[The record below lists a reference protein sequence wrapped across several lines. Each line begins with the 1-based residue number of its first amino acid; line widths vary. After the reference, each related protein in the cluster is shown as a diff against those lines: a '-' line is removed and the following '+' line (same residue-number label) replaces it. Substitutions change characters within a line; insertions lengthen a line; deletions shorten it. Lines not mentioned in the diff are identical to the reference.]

1 MRIFRRRNYLINKKM
16 QLKYAILTVALLLIF
31 TLMLLAAIFVPPAVI
46 FYSTDIPLSER
57 AEAAEAFILLN
68 NYIWPGIGITIILFS
83 AISVLVTHKI
93 AGPLYVMT
101 RAMRD
106 VTKGDLKVRITL
118 RRGDDLHEM
127 KEAMNQMAEKME
139 STFIDLD
146 KGVGALSLYAQ
157 EAALGQ
163 ASPGSSKMSDGI
175 EEMKKILENYKFGV
189 KPRD

>member
-1 MRIFRRRNYLINKKM
+1 
-16 QLKYAILTVALLLIF
+16 
-31 TLMLLAAIFVPPAVI
+31 
-46 FYSTDIPLSER
+46 
-57 AEAAEAFILLN
+57 
-68 NYIWPGIGITIILFS
+68 
-83 AISVLVTHKI
+83 
-93 AGPLYVMT
+93 
-101 RAMRD
+101 
-106 VTKGDLKVRITL
+106 
-118 RRGDDLHEM
+118 M

-146 KGVGALSLYAQ
+146 KGVGALSLHAQ